1 MPAVIRKGIDS
12 HIGHFST
19 TPNPFHK
26 TKYVVAGQGK
36 VTAQGGLAVTT
47 GGSTACGDDAVGGSS
62 KVTAGGYAVH
72 RTGDATSG
80 HGSYVANAASAG
92 SDKVTAGG

>member
-47 GGSTACGDDAVGGSS
+47 DDAVGGSS

-80 HGSYVANAASAG
+80 HGSFVANAAAAG